1 MKHYMIKLMAVLLAS
16 AAFSSAHAA
25 IDGMKVILV
34 HGFQAEDLNDS
45 HRSQK
50 ASQYGSY
57 TNYMKH
63 RANNVYWNNGPWKGK
78 ADAIIWWDS
87 KERITGG
94 IASDIKNQFKALA
107 NNSAFRGK
115 PLLIVTHSTGDLVVR
130 HALKRLGSWGI
141 SSSDFKVAAVFDF
154 AGAGGGTE
162 IADIAN
168 DVANGSG
175 LINSAQRAAI
185 NAFMGFTPEKGK
197 LGVLTDLRPGNARG
211 IDAGSSAYPRFRFV
225 GTGWSFA
232 GATKPFL
239 KGMDDSVVP
248 LHSACMANY
257 NGAYDSCSRNIANN
271 GVIKTVSKA
280 PSGIWNNY
288 HPILMGE
295 KTNHGGAIGSQTGS
309 ELATVNSSNSISKNR
324 VRLSFSTKTERKW
337 WSWGRYVRWVN
348 GGSSKNMS
356 NVVITASS
364 YD

>member
-1 MKHYMIKLMAVLLAS
+1 MKQHLTRLFAVLLAS
-16 AAFSSAHAA
+16 AVVSTAQAA

-34 HGFQAEDLNDS
+34 HGFQAEDLNES

-63 RANNVYWNNGPWKGK
+63 RAQNVYWSGQWKNK

-94 IASDIKNQFKALA
+94 IAADVKNQFKALA
-107 NNSAFRGK
+107 NNSSFRGK

-130 HALKRLGSWGI
+130 HALKRLGAWGI
-141 SSSDFKVAAVFDF
+141 STSQFKVAAVMDF

-162 IADIAN
+162 IADIAY
-168 DVANGSG
+168 DISNGSG
-175 LINSAQRAAI
+175 WVNAAQRAAV
-185 NAFMGFTPEKGK
+185 NAFMGFTPQQGK
-197 LGVLTDLRPGNARG
+197 LGVLYDLRPGNARSL
-211 IDAGSSAYPRFRFV
+211 DAGSSAYPRFRFV

-248 LHSACMANY
+248 LHSACMASS
-257 NGAYDSCSRNIANN
+257 NGAYDSCSRSIANN
-271 GVIKTVSKA
+271 GVIKNVSKA
-280 PSGIWNNY
+280 PSAIWNNY

-295 KTNHGGAIGSQTGS
+295 KTNHGGAIGGQTGS
-309 ELATVNSSNSISKNR
+309 EFATVNSSNTITKNG
-324 VRLSFSTKTERKW
+324 VRLSLSTKTERKW
-337 WSWGRYVRWVN
+337 WSWGRYVRWVRN
-348 GGSSKNMS
+348 GASKNMS
-356 NVVITASS
+356 NVVINATS
-364 YD
+364 YN